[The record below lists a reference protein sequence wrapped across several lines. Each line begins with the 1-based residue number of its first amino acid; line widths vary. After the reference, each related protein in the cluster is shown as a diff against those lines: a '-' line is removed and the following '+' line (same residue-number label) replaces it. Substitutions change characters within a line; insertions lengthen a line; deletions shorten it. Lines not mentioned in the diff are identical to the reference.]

1 MLTLLANGLK
11 IVQGE
16 IKVENITEG
25 FSLELHGKFKM
36 KRGEFQQEV
45 SYYGR
50 MYVSRFDDNIIGVDD
65 WEVQEVRN
73 VKLGELPIDNIS
85 TYKKSLDESGLNTLS
100 NSLGFNDEE
109 EKQAVFNAIINHKD
123 FKKCYGKKAT
133 LWNLLSK
140 DEQKLYELNFVCKN
154 FDTCGDYMKKE
165 IGKHYGIDTELDPND
180 DKSYITIIPSLEVC
194 QAKLAELTK

>member
-1 MLTLLANGLK
+1 MHTLLEQGLK

-16 IKVENITEG
+16 IKVENVTEG
-25 FSLELHGKFKM
+25 FSLELHGAFKM
-36 KRGEFQQEV
+36 QRGIFQQEC

-50 MYVSRFDDNIIGVDD
+50 MYVSRFGDNIIGVED
-65 WEVQEVRN
+65 WEIQEVKN
-73 VKLGELPIDNIS
+73 VKLGELPIDCIS
-85 TYKKSLDESGLNTLS
+85 THKKSLESSGLTTLAKS
-100 NSLGFNDEE
+100 IGFSDEE
-109 EKQAVFNAIINHKD
+109 EAQALFNTILNHKD

-140 DEQKLYELNFVCKN
+140 EEQKLQELRYVCNNFT
-154 FDTCGDYMKKE
+154 TCGEYMKKE

-180 DKSYITIIPSLEVC
+180 DKSYITIVPSLEVC

>member
-1 MLTLLANGLK
+1 MQTLLGQGLK

-16 IKVENITEG
+16 IKVENVTEG
-25 FSLELHGKFKM
+25 FSLELHGAFKM
-36 KRGEFQQEV
+36 QRGEFQQEC

-50 MYVSRFDDNIIGVDD
+50 MYVSRFDENIIGVED
-65 WEVQEVRN
+65 WEIQETKN
-73 VKLGELPIDNIS
+73 VKLGELPIDNI
-85 TYKKSLDESGLNTLS
+85 YDFKKSLNDSGLKTLAS
-100 NSLGFNDEE
+100 SIGFNDEE
-109 EKQAVFNAIINHKD
+109 EAKALFNTILNHKD

-140 DEQKLYELNFVCKN
+140 EEQKLQELKFVCNN
-154 FDTCGDYMKKE
+154 FTTCGDYMKKE